1 MSLQPI
7 TSSAPRVRQS
17 PSRPAPTEPV
27 EFSYNPQDQLVMSAG
42 NLKLSGLNAD
52 MSSQKVAL
60 SEPLEP
66 ANGKYVYEAT
76 DPRFHG
82 ANAFAAVNRTL
93 DLFSEAYGQPVQWA
107 TGREKLSITPNQGN
121 DFNAYYSRDD
131 GGLFFFEGVDP
142 KTKKSTFSADSGEV
156 VGHEA
161 GHAIL
166 DAIRPGYF
174 SAWSLDPG
182 AFHESFGDVLAMLTS
197 LKDER
202 VVAKVVEQ
210 TGGDLTRQNSVA
222 ALGEELGVAI
232 NNSVGKN
239 VTGGDYTRNAI
250 NQFKWQ
256 DPSKLPSSAPPDK
269 LARQVH
275 SFSRLW
281 TGAFYDVFT
290 GMVQEK
296 LAQGLEPGAALSAAA
311 DEGLKMYGRMMKA
324 SPEGD
329 FTFKDM
335 ANALLKSE
343 NEGNGGKYSA
353 LIENRFSKRGILPE
367 KSNFADDEH
376 EALGSGTRLC
386 STSLDGP
393 QFGQF
398 QGAKVESLLSGQD
411 QAGLRADEGPAIE
424 LKKRMQELIAE
435 GDIKYTEP
443 NQKISA
449 KDLFR
454 PDGRPYTGV
463 VRWLN
468 GEMQIERV
476 RIAH

>member
-1 MSLQPI
+1 MSLQPV
-7 TSSAPRVRQS
+7 TFTTPKPRQS
-17 PSRPAPTEPV
+17 PPRAVSSAPV
-27 EFSYNPQDQLVMSAG
+27 EFSYNPQDQLVMSPG
-42 NLKLSGLNAD
+42 TLKLSGLGAD
-52 MSSQKVAL
+52 LSSEKVAL
-60 SEPLEP
+60 KEPLEP
-66 ANGKYVYEAT
+66 VNGKFVYEPS
-76 DPRFHG
+76 DPRFHA

-93 DLFSEAYGQPVQWA
+93 DVFSEAYGQPIQWA
-107 TGREKLSITPNQGN
+107 TGRDKLSITPNNGN

-131 GGLFFFEGVDP
+131 GGLFFFEGIDP

-197 LKDER
+197 LKDDR
-202 VVAKVVEQ
+202 VLAKVVEQ
-210 TGGDLTRQNSVA
+210 TGGDLRRQNSVA

-232 NNSVGKN
+232 NSAVGKN

-250 NQFKWQ
+250 NQFTWK
-256 DPSKLPSSAPPDK
+256 DPSKLPSSAPPDQ

-296 LAQGLEPGAALSAAA
+296 LDQGLQPAAALSSAA
-311 DEGLKMYGRMMKA
+311 DEGLKMYARMMKA

-343 NEGNGGKYSA
+343 NEGNQGKYSA
-353 LIENRFSKRGILPE
+353 LIENRFSGRGILPQ
-367 KSNFADDEH
+367 SNFADDEH
-376 EALGSGTRLC
+376 ETTGPGTRLY

-393 QFGQF
+393 QFGMF
-398 QGAKVESLLSGQD
+398 QGAKVESLLSGSG
-411 QAGLRADEGPAIE
+411 QAGLRADEGPALR
-424 LKKRMQELIAE
+424 LKERMQELIAE
-435 GDIKYTEP
+435 GEIKYTEP
-443 NQKISA
+443 NQAISA

-463 VRWLN
+463 VRWLD
-468 GEMQIERV
+468 GQMQIERV

>member
-7 TSSAPRVRQS
+7 ASTLPKIRQS
-17 PSRPAPTEPV
+17 PARPAPAEPV
-27 EFSYNPQDQLVMSAG
+27 EFSYNPQDQLVMSPG
-42 NLKLSGLNAD
+42 TLKLSGLNAD
-52 MSSQKVAL
+52 LTSQKVAL

-66 ANGKYVYEAT
+66 VNGKYVYEPGDA
-76 DPRFHG
+76 RFHG

-93 DLFSEAYGQPVQWA
+93 DLFTEAYGQPVQWA
-107 TGREKLSITPNQGN
+107 TGREKLSITPNAGN

-142 KTKKSTFSADSGEV
+142 KSKKSTFSADSGEV

-202 VVAKVVEQ
+202 VVAQVVEQ

-250 NQFKWQ
+250 NSFQWQ
-256 DPSKLPSSAPPDK
+256 DPAKLPSSAPPDK

-281 TGAFYDVFT
+281 TGAFYEVFT
-290 GMVQEK
+290 GMVQDK
-296 LAQGLEPGAALSAAA
+296 LAQGLEPAAALSAAA

-324 SPEGD
+324 APEGD

-335 ANALLKSE
+335 ANALVKSE
-343 NEGNGGKYSA
+343 NEGNQGKYSA
-353 LIENRFSKRGILPE
+353 LIENRFRQRGILPE
-367 KSNFADDEH
+367 QSNFAEQDME
-376 EALGSGTRLC
+376 GPGPGTRLC
-386 STSLDGP
+386 STRLEGP
-393 QFGQF
+393 EFGMF
-398 QGAKVESLLSGQD
+398 QGAQVESLLSGQE
-411 QAGLRADEGPAIE
+411 QASLRADEGPALQ
-424 LKKRMQELIAE
+424 LKQRMQELIAE
-435 GDIKYTEP
+435 GEIKYTEP

-463 VRWLN
+463 VRWLD
-468 GEMQIERV
+468 GQMQIERV